1 MSLTHYR
8 INKLKFHML
17 FTSKLKLCI
26 FQFNVEKK
34 MFLLQKMVGGGG
46 LEEGQRP
53 LPPFPSVFSP
63 LLHTGAG
70 ADSGYVESVGLTN
83 LLFA

>member
-1 MSLTHYR
+1 
-8 INKLKFHML
+8 ML

-34 MFLLQKMVGGGG
+34 CFCYRKWWGGGV
-46 LEEGQRP
+46 EEGQRP